1 MTESSCYNFTPA
13 LTKKC
18 GTHRNIAPGS
28 PTEQTEGPEADFFI
42 LRQHMTI
49 FVVGKSR
56 EYNVKHSWHI
66 GDTYVT
72 STNDGQIS
80 STQTFYPERNCN
92 YNKVLLLLLLLL
104 LLDLLVSLWY

>member
-1 MTESSCYNFTPA
+1 M
-13 LTKKC
+13 
-18 GTHRNIAPGS
+18 
-28 PTEQTEGPEADFFI
+28 

-80 STQTFYPERNCN
+80 STQTFYPDNNCN
-92 YNKVLLLLLLLL
+92 YNKALLLLLLLLL
-104 LLDLLVSLWY
+104 LLDLLLSLWY